1 MAALLEDATPL
12 QLGAEGV
19 WRGTHFAVIGR
30 LQVRREGG
38 SWNEWYC
45 AFDDGRGGW
54 LGEASGEY
62 TVSFE
67 TTVPE
72 PLPDFAGLHP
82 GARVSLDGIA
92 YEVTDV
98 RRAEVVGA

>member
-30 LQVRREGG
+30 LQVRWVGG

-67 TTVPE
+67 TTRSRCRTS
-72 PLPDFAGLHP
+72 
-82 GARVSLDGIA
+82 RVS
-92 YEVTDV
+92 T
-98 RRAEVVGA
+98 RARA